1 MFNPFDQKPMPLE
14 EGIMDWKTMYPKSY
28 SKQTVDPY
36 TRIRIILMNG
46 IEVEAAFFSHQFHRH
61 CNNNDLRR
69 ELAMLRRVEQQQQK
83 HINWLKPIDETQL
96 ETTIGYEHV
105 AVDLTAWLAQ
115 NEPDSNVKQCL
126 DFALLEDFDHLYR
139 YSNLLDL
146 DENIPSQQLVKKYVD
161 ITPGRPTIAE
171 HRCPKE
177 EVKRFVDFKKA
188 DIRTKLNTMIITAG
202 EQQTMNFYMNLG
214 NTYYNDLGRQLY
226 MEIAM
231 IEEQHVSQ
239 YGGLIDPNCT
249 WLESL
254 LLHEYMECYL
264 YYSFYEDEIDAN
276 VKSIWE
282 MHLQQEISH
291 LHKAAELL
299 SKYENKQWQQVVPGA
314 FPKLLQFHDTR
325 DYVRNILASQIELT
339 ADNEDFKNIHQ
350 LPADHKFF
358 CYQNKVNH
366 DINSVASHMV
376 IEQHQRQK
384 GEDYRDESQPNPVP
398 DLSDRKQD
406 NTSIARTNKSMSM
419 A

>member
-1 MFNPFDQKPMPLE
+1 
-14 EGIMDWKTMYPKSY
+14 
-28 SKQTVDPY
+28 
-36 TRIRIILMNG
+36 
-46 IEVEAAFFSHQFHRH
+46 
-61 CNNNDLRR
+61 
-69 ELAMLRRVEQQQQK
+69 
-83 HINWLKPIDETQL
+83 
-96 ETTIGYEHV
+96 
-105 AVDLTAWLAQ
+105 
-115 NEPDSNVKQCL
+115 
-126 DFALLEDFDHLYR
+126 
-139 YSNLLDL
+139 
-146 DENIPSQQLVKKYVD
+146 
-161 ITPGRPTIAE
+161 
-171 HRCPKE
+171 
-177 EVKRFVDFKKA
+177 
-188 DIRTKLNTMIITAG
+188 
-202 EQQTMNFYMNLG
+202 
-214 NTYYNDLGRQLY
+214 
-226 MEIAM
+226 
-231 IEEQHVSQ
+231 
-239 YGGLIDPNCT
+239 
-249 WLESL
+249 
-254 LLHEYMECYL
+254 MECYL